1 MQNLFKKFNSKIVII
16 GIVSAIVV
24 ILCVVGVVIGVNSKN
39 SKESNKTKNDKKV
52 ELETTSIKETQ
63 TNKNTEESMDTALS
77 TENMTEESD
86 TEEAS
91 ENVTEEA
98 SENVTEEAEEN
109 NVVED
114 NDSAGKDNG
123 SNSQQEYNEQI
134 TEAPATPSPE
144 PSPEQAPSPSPEPTP
159 EPDTP
164 QEDHVV
170 YKSDGS
176 IDLNE
181 SYWVNKRDA
190 FLTINNSKEMND
202 FKNYIIKKY
211 NINSEYVI
219 HMNSGGRHNTWS
231 VYDFTYHLRC
241 ENQVIHFYFNG
252 SEFVE
257 K

>member
-1 MQNLFKKFNSKIVII
+1 MQNMFKKFNSKIVII

-24 ILCVVGVVIGVNSKN
+24 ILCVVGIVTGVNSKN
-39 SKESNKTKNDKKV
+39 TKESNKTKNDKKV

-77 TENMTEESD
+77 TENVTEESD
-86 TEEAS
+86 
-91 ENVTEEA
+91 TEEA

-114 NDSAGKDNG
+114 NDSAGRDNG
-123 SNSQQEYNEQI
+123 SNSQQEYNEQV

-144 PSPEQAPSPSPEPTP
+144 PSPEQAPGPSPEPSP
-159 EPDTP
+159 EPATP
-164 QEDHVV
+164 QEDHIV
-170 YKSDGS
+170 YKADGS

-181 SYWVNKRDA
+181 SYWVKSTDA
-190 FLTINNSKEMND
+190 SRAIGKSKEFQSLMG
-202 FKNYIIKKY
+202 KY
-211 NINSEYVI
+211 YNQYGGNNIHFSI
-219 HMNSGGRHNTWS
+219 QRISSSTSGTYC
-231 VYDFTYHLRC
+231 VYDYSYFCTLFNDKNQIVHFT
-241 ENQVIHFYFNG
+241 FNG

>member
-1 MQNLFKKFNSKIVII
+1 MRNLFKKLNSKIVII
-16 GIVSAIVV
+16 VGVSAIVV

-77 TENMTEESD
+77 TENVTEESD

-91 ENVTEEA
+91 ENVTEE
-98 SENVTEEAEEN
+98 SEEN

-123 SNSQQEYNEQI
+123 GNSQQEYKEQV

-144 PSPEQAPSPSPEPTP
+144 PSPEQAPGSSPEPSPEPA
-159 EPDTP
+159 TP
-164 QEDHVV
+164 QEDHIV
-170 YKSDGS
+170 YKADGS

-181 SYWVNKRDA
+181 SYWVKSTDA
-190 FLTINNSKEMND
+190 IRAIGKSKEYQALMG
-202 FKNYIIKKY
+202 KY
-211 NINSEYVI
+211 YNQYGKDNVYFGIQRISTSKPDKYYF
-219 HMNSGGRHNTWS
+219 
-231 VYDFTYHLRC
+231 YDFTYFC
-241 ENQVIHFYFNG
+241 ELYNDSNQQIGFIFNG

>member
-1 MQNLFKKFNSKIVII
+1 MQNLFKKLNSKIVII
-16 GIVSAIVV
+16 VVVSAIVV

-77 TENMTEESD
+77 TENVTEESD
-86 TEEAS
+86 
-91 ENVTEEA
+91 TEEA

-123 SNSQQEYNEQI
+123 SNSQQEYNEQV

-144 PSPEQAPSPSPEPTP
+144 PSPEQAPGPSPEPSP
-159 EPDTP
+159 KPATP
-164 QEDHVV
+164 QEDHIV
-170 YKSDGS
+170 YKADGS

-181 SYWVNKRDA
+181 SYWIKSTNAMSIIGNSNEIQDA
-190 FLTINNSKEMND
+190 LDYTRA
-202 FKNYIIKKY
+202 KY
-211 NINSEYVI
+211 NCNDRIKLNMPYAAGQNNIWTVNSFSYYI
-219 HMNSGGRHNTWS
+219 SCNKCNFKLS
-231 VYDFTYHLRC
+231 
-241 ENQVIHFYFNG
+241 FYFNG

>member
-1 MQNLFKKFNSKIVII
+1 MRNLFKKLNSKIVII
-16 GIVSAIVV
+16 VVVSAIVV

-77 TENMTEESD
+77 TENVTEESD
-86 TEEAS
+86 TEKAD
-91 ENVTEEA
+91 
-98 SENVTEEAEEN
+98 ENVTEEAEEN

-114 NDSAGKDNG
+114 NDSAGKDTG
-123 SNSQQEYNEQI
+123 SNSQQEYNEQD

-144 PSPEQAPSPSPEPTP
+144 PSPE
-159 EPDTP
+159 PDTP
-164 QEDHVV
+164 QEDHIV
-170 YKSDGS
+170 YKADGS

-181 SYWVNKRDA
+181 SYWVKDTKA
-190 FLTINNSKEMND
+190 MKAIGNSKEFQSLMG
-202 FKNYIIKKY
+202 KY
-211 NINSEYVI
+211 YNQYGGNNIHFSI
-219 HMNSGGRHNTWS
+219 QRISSSTSGTYC
-231 VYDFTYHLRC
+231 VYDYSYFCTLFNDKNQRVHFT
-241 ENQVIHFYFNG
+241 FNG

>member
-1 MQNLFKKFNSKIVII
+1 MRNLFKKLNSKIVII
-16 GIVSAIVV
+16 VVVSAIVV

-77 TENMTEESD
+77 TENVTEESD
-86 TEEAS
+86 
-91 ENVTEEA
+91 TEEA

-123 SNSQQEYNEQI
+123 SNSQQEYNEQV

-144 PSPEQAPSPSPEPTP
+144 PSPEQAPGPSPEPSP
-159 EPDTP
+159 EPATP
-164 QEDHVV
+164 QEDHIV
-170 YKSDGS
+170 YKADGS

-181 SYWVNKRDA
+181 SYWVNKMDA
-190 FLTINNSKEMND
+190 YSVIYNSKEMND
-202 FKNYIIKKY
+202 FKNYINKKY
-211 NINSEYVI
+211 NYNGGCVT
-219 HMNSGGRHNTWS
+219 HMNYSGRHNTWS
-231 VYDFTYHLRC
+231 VYDFIYFITKSN
-241 ENQVIHFYFNG
+241 NQDIDFYFNG

>member
-24 ILCVVGVVIGVNSKN
+24 ILCVVGIVTGVNSKN
-39 SKESNKTKNDKKV
+39 TKESNKTKNDKKV
-52 ELETTSIKETQ
+52 ELETSSIKETQ
-63 TNKNTEESMDTALS
+63 TNKNTEERMDTALS

-86 TEEAS
+86 T
-91 ENVTEEA
+91 VEA

-123 SNSQQEYNEQI
+123 SNSSQEYNEQV
-134 TEAPATPSPE
+134 TEAPATLSPE
-144 PSPEQAPSPSPEPTP
+144 PSPEQAPGPSPEPSP

-164 QEDHVV
+164 QEDHIV
-170 YKSDGS
+170 YKADGS

-181 SYWVNKRDA
+181 SYWVNRKDA
-190 FLTINNSKEMND
+190 FLAINNSKEMND
-202 FKNYIIKKY
+202 FKNYINKKY
-211 NINSEYVI
+211 NYN
-219 HMNSGGRHNTWS
+219 GGYTIDVSYGGKHNTWN
-231 VYDFTYHLRC
+231 VYDFSYHIIKSGDP
-241 ENQVIHFYFNG
+241 VIFFYFNG

>member
-1 MQNLFKKFNSKIVII
+1 MRNLFKKLNSKIVII

-77 TENMTEESD
+77 TENVTEESD
-86 TEEAS
+86 TEKAD
-91 ENVTEEA
+91 
-98 SENVTEEAEEN
+98 ENVTEEAEEN

-114 NDSAGKDNG
+114 NDSAGKDTG
-123 SNSQQEYNEQI
+123 SNSQQEYKEQV
-134 TEAPATPSPE
+134 TEAPATPSPD
-144 PSPEQAPSPSPEPTP
+144 PSPEPST

-164 QEDHVV
+164 QEDHIV
-170 YKSDGS
+170 YKADGS

-181 SYWVNKRDA
+181 SYWVNRHDA
-190 FLTINNSKEMND
+190 FFAINNSKEMND
-202 FKNYIIKKY
+202 FKNYINKKY
-211 NINSEYVI
+211 NYN
-219 HMNSGGRHNTWS
+219 GGYTTDVSYGGKHSTWN
-231 VYDFTYHLRC
+231 VYDFSYHIKKSDDP
-241 ENQVIHFYFNG
+241 VISFYFDGNQ
-252 SEFVE
+252 FVE

>member
-1 MQNLFKKFNSKIVII
+1 MRKLFKKLNSKIVII

-52 ELETTSIKETQ
+52 ELETTSIKETP
-63 TNKNTEESMDTALS
+63 TNKNTEESMDTVLS
-77 TENMTEESD
+77 TENVTEESD
-86 TEEAS
+86 
-91 ENVTEEA
+91 TEEA

-123 SNSQQEYNEQI
+123 SNSSQEYNEQV

-144 PSPEQAPSPSPEPTP
+144 PSPEQAPGPSPEPSP

-164 QEDHVV
+164 QEDHIV
-170 YKSDGS
+170 YKPDGS
-176 IDLNE
+176 INLNE
-181 SYWVNKRDA
+181 SYWVNKMDA
-190 FLTINNSKEMND
+190 DSAIYNSKEMNN

-211 NINSEYVI
+211 NFNSEYVI
-219 HMNSGGRHNTWS
+219 HMNYGGRHNTWN

-241 ENQVIHFYFNG
+241 GDQVIHFYFNG

>member
-1 MQNLFKKFNSKIVII
+1 MRDLFKKLNSKIVII
-16 GIVSAIVV
+16 VVVSAIVV

-77 TENMTEESD
+77 TENVTEESD
-86 TEEAS
+86 
-91 ENVTEEA
+91 TEEA

-123 SNSQQEYNEQI
+123 SNSQQEYNEQV

-144 PSPEQAPSPSPEPTP
+144 PSPEQAPGPSPEPTP

-164 QEDHVV
+164 QEDHIV

-181 SYWVNKRDA
+181 SYWVNGTDA

-202 FKNYIIKKY
+202 FKNYINKKY
-211 NINSEYVI
+211 NYN
-219 HMNSGGRHNTWS
+219 GGYTIDVSYGGKHNTWN
-231 VYDFTYHLRC
+231 VYDFSYHIIKSGDP
-241 ENQVIHFYFNG
+241 VIFFYFNG

>member
-1 MQNLFKKFNSKIVII
+1 MLNLFKKLNSKIVII
-16 GIVSAIVV
+16 GIVSAVVV

-77 TENMTEESD
+77 TENVTEESD
-86 TEEAS
+86 
-91 ENVTEEA
+91 TEEA

-123 SNSQQEYNEQI
+123 SNSSQEYNEQV

-144 PSPEQAPSPSPEPTP
+144 PSPEQAPGPSPEPSP

-164 QEDHVV
+164 QEDHIV
-170 YKSDGS
+170 YKPDGS

-181 SYWVNKRDA
+181 SYWVNKMDA
-190 FLTINNSKEMND
+190 YSVIYNSNEMNN
-202 FKNYIIKKY
+202 FKKYINKKY
-211 NINSEYVI
+211 NYNGGYVI
-219 HMNSGGRHNTWS
+219 HMNYGGRHNTWS
-231 VYDFTYHLRC
+231 VYDFTYFIVKSGNLD
-241 ENQVIHFYFNG
+241 IDFYFNG
-252 SEFVE
+252 FEFVE

>member
-24 ILCVVGVVIGVNSKN
+24 ILCVVGVVTGVNSKN
-39 SKESNKTKNDKKV
+39 TKESNKTKNDKKV
-52 ELETTSIKETQ
+52 ELETSSIKETQ
-63 TNKNTEESMDTALS
+63 TNKNIEESMDTALS
-77 TENMTEESD
+77 TENV
-86 TEEAS
+86 TEEAD
-91 ENVTEEA
+91 TEEA

-123 SNSQQEYNEQI
+123 SNSQQEYNEQV

-231 VYDFTYHLRC
+231 VYDFTYFIVKSG
-241 ENQVIHFYFNG
+241 NQDIDFYFNG

>member
-24 ILCVVGVVIGVNSKN
+24 ILCVVGVVIGVKSKN

-77 TENMTEESD
+77 TENVTEESD

-98 SENVTEEAEEN
+98 EEN
-109 NVVED
+109 NGVED
-114 NDSAGKDNG
+114 NDSAGRDNG
-123 SNSQQEYNEQI
+123 SNSQQEYNEQV

-144 PSPEQAPSPSPEPTP
+144 PSPEQAPGPSPEPSP
-159 EPDTP
+159 EPATP
-164 QEDHVV
+164 QEDHIV
-170 YKSDGS
+170 YKADGS

-181 SYWVNKRDA
+181 SYWVKSTDA
-190 FLTINNSKEMND
+190 SRAIGKSKEFQSLMG
-202 FKNYIIKKY
+202 KY
-211 NINSEYVI
+211 YNQYGGNNIHFSI
-219 HMNSGGRHNTWS
+219 QRISSSTSGTYC
-231 VYDFTYHLRC
+231 VYDYSYFCTLFNDKNQIVHFT
-241 ENQVIHFYFNG
+241 FNG

>member
-1 MQNLFKKFNSKIVII
+1 MRNLFKKLNSKIVII
-16 GIVSAIVV
+16 GIVSTVVV

-77 TENMTEESD
+77 TENV
-86 TEEAS
+86 TEEAATEKAG

-98 SENVTEEAEEN
+98 KEEEN
-109 NVVED
+109 NVAE
-114 NDSAGKDNG
+114 NDASAGNNNS
-123 SNSQQEYNEQI
+123 SNSQQNYN
-134 TEAPATPSPE
+134 
-144 PSPEQAPSPSPEPTP
+144 

-164 QEDHVV
+164 QEDHIV

-181 SYWVNKRDA
+181 SYWVNRKDA
-190 FLTINNSKEMND
+190 INAIRNSVEAQN
-202 FKNYIIKKY
+202 FIQYTRKKY
-211 NINSEYVI
+211 NCTHAIKNGMSYAGKSDI
-219 HMNSGGRHNTWS
+219 WN
-231 VYDFTYHLRC
+231 VYSFTYYNFCDECSFRL
-241 ENQVIHFYFNG
+241 FGYFNG

>member
-24 ILCVVGVVIGVNSKN
+24 ILCVVGIVTGVNSKN
-39 SKESNKTKNDKKV
+39 TKESNKTKNDKKV
-52 ELETTSIKETQ
+52 ELETSSIKETQ
-63 TNKNTEESMDTALS
+63 ANKNTEESMDTALS

-86 TEEAS
+86 
-91 ENVTEEA
+91 TEEA

-123 SNSQQEYNEQI
+123 SNSQQEYNEQV

-164 QEDHVV
+164 QEDHIV

-181 SYWVNKRDA
+181 SYWVNRRDA
-190 FLTINNSKEMND
+190 DSTIYNSKEMND
-202 FKNYIIKKY
+202 FENYINKKY
-211 NINSEYVI
+211 NFNGEYVI
-219 HMNSGGRHNTWS
+219 HMNFSGRHSTWS

-241 ENQVIHFYFNG
+241 ESQVIHFYFNG

>member
-1 MQNLFKKFNSKIVII
+1 MQNLFKKLNSKIVII

-77 TENMTEESD
+77 TENVTEESD
-86 TEEAS
+86 TEKAD
-91 ENVTEEA
+91 
-98 SENVTEEAEEN
+98 ENVTEEAEEN

-181 SYWVNKRDA
+181 SYWIKSTNAMSIIGNSNEIQDA
-190 FLTINNSKEMND
+190 LDYTRA
-202 FKNYIIKKY
+202 KY
-211 NINSEYVI
+211 NCNDRIKLNMPYAAGQNNIWTVNSFSYYI
-219 HMNSGGRHNTWS
+219 SCNKCNFKLS
-231 VYDFTYHLRC
+231 
-241 ENQVIHFYFNG
+241 FYFNG

>member
-24 ILCVVGVVIGVNSKN
+24 ILCVVGIVTGVNSKN
-39 SKESNKTKNDKKV
+39 SKESNKTKNGKKV
-52 ELETTSIKETQ
+52 ELETSSIKETQ

-77 TENMTEESD
+77 T
-86 TEEAS
+86 
-91 ENVTEEA
+91 
-98 SENVTEEAEEN
+98 ENVTEEAEEN

-123 SNSQQEYNEQI
+123 SNSQQEYNERV

-164 QEDHVV
+164 QEDHIV

-181 SYWVNKRDA
+181 SYWVKDSEAMR
-190 FLTINNSKEMND
+190 TIGNSKEYQTLMG
-202 FKNYIIKKY
+202 KY
-211 NINSEYVI
+211 YNQYGGNNIHFSI
-219 HMNSGGRHNTWS
+219 QRISTSSGTYC
-231 VYDFTYHLRC
+231 VYDYSYFCILFNDK
-241 ENQVIHFYFNG
+241 NQRIHFTFNG

>member
-24 ILCVVGVVIGVNSKN
+24 ILCVVGIVTGVNSKN
-39 SKESNKTKNDKKV
+39 TKESNKTKNDKKV
-52 ELETTSIKETQ
+52 ELETSSIKETQ

-86 TEEAS
+86 TEE
-91 ENVTEEA
+91 VG
-98 SENVTEEAEEN
+98 ENVTEEAEEN
-109 NVVED
+109 NVVEN

-123 SNSQQEYNEQI
+123 SNSSQEYNEQV

-144 PSPEQAPSPSPEPTP
+144 QAPGPSPEPIP

-164 QEDHVV
+164 QEDHIV
-170 YKSDGS
+170 YKSDDS

-181 SYWVNKRDA
+181 SYWVNRRDA

-202 FKNYIIKKY
+202 FKNYINKKY
-211 NINSEYVI
+211 NFNSGYTIDV
-219 HMNSGGRHNTWS
+219 SYGGRHNTWS

>member
-24 ILCVVGVVIGVNSKN
+24 ILCVVGIVAGVNSKN
-39 SKESNKTKNDKKV
+39 TKESNKTKNDKKV
-52 ELETTSIKETQ
+52 ELETSSIKETQ

-98 SENVTEEAEEN
+98 EEN
-109 NVVED
+109 NVVAD

-123 SNSQQEYNEQI
+123 SNSQQEYNEQA

-164 QEDHVV
+164 QEDHIV
-170 YKSDGS
+170 YKADGS

-181 SYWVNKRDA
+181 SYWVKGTA
-190 FLTINNSKEMND
+190 STAISKSNEFQALMA
-202 FKNYIIKKY
+202 KYY
-211 NINSEYVI
+211 NIYGENASFHITKVGTSQNNIINVYSYSYRCKI
-219 HMNSGGRHNTWS
+219 LNTG
-231 VYDFTYHLRC
+231 DTIRF
-241 ENQVIHFYFNG
+241 IFNG

>member
-1 MQNLFKKFNSKIVII
+1 MQNLFKKLNSKIVII

-77 TENMTEESD
+77 MENVTEESD

-98 SENVTEEAEEN
+98 EEN
-109 NVVED
+109 NGVED
-114 NDSAGKDNG
+114 NDSAGKDYG
-123 SNSQQEYNEQI
+123 SNSQQEYNEQV
-134 TEAPATPSPE
+134 TQAPATPSPE
-144 PSPEQAPSPSPEPTP
+144 PSPEQAPGPSPEPTP

-164 QEDHVV
+164 QEDHIV
-170 YKSDGS
+170 YKADGS
-176 IDLNE
+176 INLNE
-181 SYWVNKRDA
+181 SYWVNKMDA
-190 FLTINNSKEMND
+190 NSAIYNSKEMND
-202 FKNYIIKKY
+202 FENYIIKKY
-211 NINSEYVI
+211 NFNSEYVI
-219 HMNSGGRHNTWS
+219 HMNYGGRHSTWN
-231 VYDFTYHLRC
+231 VYDFTYHLRYAD
-241 ENQVIHFYFNG
+241 QVIHFYFNG

>member
-24 ILCVVGVVIGVNSKN
+24 ILCVVGIVTGVNSKN
-39 SKESNKTKNDKKV
+39 TKESNKTKNDKKV
-52 ELETTSIKETQ
+52 ELETSSIKETQ
-63 TNKNTEESMDTALS
+63 INKNTEESMDTALS

-86 TEEAS
+86 
-91 ENVTEEA
+91 TEEA

-123 SNSQQEYNEQI
+123 SNSQQEYNEQV

-144 PSPEQAPSPSPEPTP
+144 PSPEQAPGPSPEPSPEPT
-159 EPDTP
+159 TP
-164 QEDHVV
+164 QEDHIV
-170 YKSDGS
+170 YKADGS

-181 SYWVNKRDA
+181 SYWIKSTNAMSIIGNSNEIQDA
-190 FLTINNSKEMND
+190 LDYTRA
-202 FKNYIIKKY
+202 KY
-211 NINSEYVI
+211 NCNDRIKLNMPYAAGQNNIWTVNSFSYYI
-219 HMNSGGRHNTWS
+219 SCNKCNFKLS
-231 VYDFTYHLRC
+231 
-241 ENQVIHFYFNG
+241 FYFNG

>member
-24 ILCVVGVVIGVNSKN
+24 ILCVVGIVTGVNSKN
-39 SKESNKTKNDKKV
+39 TKESNKTKNDKKV
-52 ELETTSIKETQ
+52 ELETSSIKETQ

-98 SENVTEEAEEN
+98 EEN
-109 NVVED
+109 NVVAD
-114 NDSAGKDNG
+114 NDSADKDNG
-123 SNSQQEYNEQI
+123 SNSQQEYNEQV

-144 PSPEQAPSPSPEPTP
+144 PSPEQAPSPSPEPSP
-159 EPDTP
+159 EPATP
-164 QEDHVV
+164 QEDHIV

-181 SYWVNKRDA
+181 SYWIKSTNAMSIIGNSNEIQDA
-190 FLTINNSKEMND
+190 LDYTRA
-202 FKNYIIKKY
+202 KY
-211 NINSEYVI
+211 NCNDRIKLNMPYAAGQNNIWTVNSFSYYI
-219 HMNSGGRHNTWS
+219 SCNKCNFKLS
-231 VYDFTYHLRC
+231 
-241 ENQVIHFYFNG
+241 FYFNG

>member
-98 SENVTEEAEEN
+98 EEN
-109 NVVED
+109 NVVAD

-123 SNSQQEYNEQI
+123 SNSQQEYNEQV

-164 QEDHVV
+164 QEDHIV

-181 SYWVNKRDA
+181 SYWVNGTDA

-211 NINSEYVI
+211 NYN
-219 HMNSGGRHNTWS
+219 GGYTIDVSYGGKHNTWN
-231 VYDFTYHLRC
+231 VYDFSYHIIKSGDP
-241 ENQVIHFYFNG
+241 VIFFYFNG

>member
-16 GIVSAIVV
+16 GIVSVIVV
-24 ILCVVGVVIGVNSKN
+24 ILCVVGIVTGVNSKN
-39 SKESNKTKNDKKV
+39 TKESNKTKNDKKV
-52 ELETTSIKETQ
+52 ELETSSIKETQ

-98 SENVTEEAEEN
+98 EEN

-123 SNSQQEYNEQI
+123 SNSQQEYNEQV

-144 PSPEQAPSPSPEPTP
+144 PSPEQAPGPSPEPSPEPT
-159 EPDTP
+159 TP
-164 QEDHVV
+164 QEDHIV
-170 YKSDGS
+170 YKADGS

-181 SYWVNKRDA
+181 SYWIKSTNAMSIIGNSNEIQDA
-190 FLTINNSKEMND
+190 LDYTRA
-202 FKNYIIKKY
+202 KY
-211 NINSEYVI
+211 NCNDRIKLNMPYAAGQNNIWTVNSFSYYI
-219 HMNSGGRHNTWS
+219 SCNKCNFKLS
-231 VYDFTYHLRC
+231 
-241 ENQVIHFYFNG
+241 FYFNG

>member
-24 ILCVVGVVIGVNSKN
+24 ILCVVGIVTGVNSKN
-39 SKESNKTKNDKKV
+39 TKESNKTKNDKKV
-52 ELETTSIKETQ
+52 ELETTSIKETP

-77 TENMTEESD
+77 TENVTEESD
-86 TEEAS
+86 
-91 ENVTEEA
+91 TEEA

-123 SNSQQEYNEQI
+123 SNSSQEYNEQV

-144 PSPEQAPSPSPEPTP
+144 PSPEQAPGPSPEPSP

-164 QEDHVV
+164 QEDHIV

-211 NINSEYVI
+211 NFNSEYVI
-219 HMNSGGRHNTWS
+219 HMNSGGRHNTWN

>member
-77 TENMTEESD
+77 TENVTEESD
-86 TEEAS
+86 
-91 ENVTEEA
+91 TEEA

-123 SNSQQEYNEQI
+123 SNSQQEYNEQV

-144 PSPEQAPSPSPEPTP
+144 PSPEQAPSPSPEPSP
-159 EPDTP
+159 EPATP
-164 QEDHVV
+164 QEDHIV
-170 YKSDGS
+170 YKADGS

-181 SYWVNKRDA
+181 SYWVNRKDA
-190 FLTINNSKEMND
+190 INAIRNSVEAQN
-202 FKNYIIKKY
+202 FIQYTRKKY
-211 NINSEYVI
+211 NCTHAIKNGMSYAGKSDI
-219 HMNSGGRHNTWS
+219 WN
-231 VYDFTYHLRC
+231 VYSFTYYNFCDECSFRL
-241 ENQVIHFYFNG
+241 FGYFNG

>member
-1 MQNLFKKFNSKIVII
+1 MGGQKMQNLFKKFNSKIVII

-77 TENMTEESD
+77 TENVTEESD

-98 SENVTEEAEEN
+98 EEN
-109 NVVED
+109 NGVED
-114 NDSAGKDNG
+114 NDS
-123 SNSQQEYNEQI
+123 NEQV

-144 PSPEQAPSPSPEPTP
+144 PSPEQAPGPSPEPSP
-159 EPDTP
+159 EPATP
-164 QEDHVV
+164 QEDHIV
-170 YKSDGS
+170 YKADGS

-181 SYWVNKRDA
+181 SYWVKSTDA
-190 FLTINNSKEMND
+190 SRAIGKSKEFQSLMG
-202 FKNYIIKKY
+202 KY
-211 NINSEYVI
+211 YNQYGGNNIHFSI
-219 HMNSGGRHNTWS
+219 QRISSSTSGTYC
-231 VYDFTYHLRC
+231 VYDYSYFCTLFNDKNQIVHFT
-241 ENQVIHFYFNG
+241 FNG

>member
-1 MQNLFKKFNSKIVII
+1 MGGQKMRNLFKKLNSKIVII
-16 GIVSAIVV
+16 VGVSAIVV

-52 ELETTSIKETQ
+52 ELETSSIKETQ

-77 TENMTEESD
+77 TENVTEESD

-91 ENVTEEA
+91 ENVTEE
-98 SENVTEEAEEN
+98 SEEN

-123 SNSQQEYNEQI
+123 GNSQQEYKEQV

-144 PSPEQAPSPSPEPTP
+144 PSPEQAPGSSPEPSPEPA
-159 EPDTP
+159 TP
-164 QEDHVV
+164 QEDHIV
-170 YKSDGS
+170 YKPDGS
-176 IDLNE
+176 INLNE
-181 SYWVNKRDA
+181 SYWVNRKDA
-190 FLTINNSKEMND
+190 INAIRNSVEAQN
-202 FKNYIIKKY
+202 FIQYTRKKY
-211 NINSEYVI
+211 NCTHAIKNGMSYAGKSDI
-219 HMNSGGRHNTWS
+219 WN
-231 VYDFTYHLRC
+231 VYSFTYYNFCDECSFRL
-241 ENQVIHFYFNG
+241 FGYFNG

>member
-1 MQNLFKKFNSKIVII
+1 MRNLFKKLNSKIVII
-16 GIVSAIVV
+16 VVVSAIVV

-63 TNKNTEESMDTALS
+63 TNKNTEERMDTALS
-77 TENMTEESD
+77 TENVTEESD
-86 TEEAS
+86 
-91 ENVTEEA
+91 TEEA

-123 SNSQQEYNEQI
+123 SNSQQEYNEQV

-144 PSPEQAPSPSPEPTP
+144 PSPEQAPSPSPEPSP
-159 EPDTP
+159 EPATP
-164 QEDHVV
+164 QEDHIV
-170 YKSDGS
+170 YKADGS

-181 SYWVNKRDA
+181 SYWINKMDA
-190 FLTINNSKEMND
+190 YSAIYNSKEMNN
-202 FKNYIIKKY
+202 FENYIIKKY
-211 NINSEYVI
+211 NFNSEYVI
-219 HMNSGGRHNTWS
+219 HMNYGGRHNTWN

-241 ENQVIHFYFNG
+241 GDQVIHFYFNG

>member
-1 MQNLFKKFNSKIVII
+1 MRNLFKKLNSKIVII

-52 ELETTSIKETQ
+52 ELETTSIKETP
-63 TNKNTEESMDTALS
+63 TNKNTEESMDTVLS
-77 TENMTEESD
+77 TENVTEESD
-86 TEEAS
+86 
-91 ENVTEEA
+91 TEEA

-114 NDSAGKDNG
+114 NDSADKDNG
-123 SNSQQEYNEQI
+123 SNSQQEYNEQV

-144 PSPEQAPSPSPEPTP
+144 PSPEQAPGPSSEPSPEPA
-159 EPDTP
+159 TP
-164 QEDHVV
+164 QEDHIV
-170 YKSDGS
+170 YKADGS

-211 NINSEYVI
+211 NFNSEYVI
-219 HMNSGGRHNTWS
+219 HMNSGGRHNTWN
-231 VYDFTYHLRC
+231 VYDFIYFITKSN
-241 ENQVIHFYFNG
+241 NQDIDFYFNG

>member
-1 MQNLFKKFNSKIVII
+1 MRNLFKKLNSKIVII

-52 ELETTSIKETQ
+52 ELETTSIKETP
-63 TNKNTEESMDTALS
+63 TNKNTEESMDTVLS
-77 TENMTEESD
+77 TENVTEESD
-86 TEEAS
+86 
-91 ENVTEEA
+91 TEEA

-114 NDSAGKDNG
+114 NDSADKDNG
-123 SNSQQEYNEQI
+123 SNSQQEYNEQV

-144 PSPEQAPSPSPEPTP
+144 PSPEQAPGPSPEPSP
-159 EPDTP
+159 EPATP
-164 QEDHVV
+164 QEDHIV

-181 SYWVNKRDA
+181 SYWVNNRDA

-211 NINSEYVI
+211 NFNSGYTIDV
-219 HMNSGGRHNTWS
+219 SYGGRHNTWN
-231 VYDFTYHLRC
+231 VYDFTYHLRYAD
-241 ENQVIHFYFNG
+241 QVIHFYFNG